1 MYGHSLRV
9 HTMSL
14 NYTIDTEQQLITIT
28 GEYADAEEWAELLA
42 RILSDPRR
50 APGFSVLRD
59 LRDATTPTDAATVV
73 RAMTVVRRF
82 WPHIQ
87 PSRAAIL
94 TCDDIDLSALVAS
107 ALADAHGL
115 PLRTFRSVDAAMQW
129 LKADS
134 VLGV

>member
-1 MYGHSLRV
+1 MA
-9 HTMSL
+9 L
-14 NYTIDTEQQLITIT
+14 NYTIDIDQQLITIT
-28 GEYADAEEWAELLA
+28 GEYADAGEWAELLA

-73 RAMTVVRRF
+73 SAMSVVRRF
-82 WPHIQ
+82 WPQIQ

-94 TCDDIDLSALVAS
+94 TRNDIDPSALVAS

-115 PLRTFRSVDAAMQW
+115 PLRTFRSIDAAMQW
-129 LKADS
+129 LQTDS